1 MTKREAAFHWTV
13 NVTEAMSQTKSEM
26 GTMGVIGLIAVSYLL
41 RVEKECHQA
50 LAAISELLPR
60 KGLFRKTEIRPIKS
74 RKLQARRL
82 KTIST
87 ILACVM
93 FFDQVGS
100 AEMAGMLILL
110 AGLAVD
116 GSTSEL
122 SEVIKPIVVK
132 AAKRPRSWSLLA
144 REFPEFCRLIEEDDA
159 GTVGRTSD

>member
-41 RVEKECHQA
+41 RVEKKCHHA
-50 LAAISELLPR
+50 LAAISRPLSQ
-60 KGLFRKTEIRPIKS
+60 KGLFRKTKIRPITS
-74 RKLQARRL
+74 RKLQAKRL

-87 ILACVM
+87 ILTCLR

-100 AEMAGMLILL
+100 AEMVEMLFLL

-122 SEVIKPIVVK
+122 SEIIKPIIVK
-132 AAKRPRSWSLLA
+132 AAKRPRSWSLLE
-144 REFPEFCRLIEEDDA
+144 REFPGFCRLIEEDDA
-159 GTVGRTSD
+159 GSDGRNSG